1 MWYHYFVLQEAGLP
15 IGGPEFNSYIMLEV
29 HYNNPGLRK
38 GKIFTFFFHS
48 DKNCFYLKCVLFVGL
63 VDSSGIR
70 LYITPD
76 VRKYD
81 AGVIE
86 LGLEYSDKMAIPP
99 KQPDFTLSGYC
110 IAECTAVV
118 YYTEILIIITSFNNN
133 IFYFEI
139 VLLNFH
145 AIFIRLN
152 KKINFNLIQF

>member
-1 MWYHYFVLQEAGLP
+1 MP

-38 GKIFTFFFHS
+38 GKNFTFFFLFC
-48 DKNCFYLKCVLFVGL
+48 KMIVFVVYFIKKYRVLFVGM
-63 VDSSGIR
+63 VDSSGVR

-133 IFYFEI
+133 IFYHEI
-139 VLLNFH
+139 VLPNFH
-145 AIFIRLN
+145 VAFIRLN
-152 KKINFNLIQF
+152 KKLIKIKLNFERSLV

>member
-1 MWYHYFVLQEAGLP
+1 MP

-38 GKIFTFFFHS
+38 GVKPFPFFHPE
-48 DKNCFYLKCVLFVGL
+48 KKKMVFVVYYKKYRVLFAGM
-63 VDSSGIR
+63 VDSSGVR

-118 YYTEILIIITSFNNN
+118 YYTEILIIIT
-133 IFYFEI
+133 I
-139 VLLNFH
+139 
-145 AIFIRLN
+145 N
-152 KKINFNLIQF
+152 KL